1 MRRSVVSRHRVQ
13 SRIVCGKLVEVS
25 VRDKIQALVYCD
37 GTNVFPPQEKWVFPG
52 DWKDR
57 IEFVFAAVERD
68 LQATEVTRGPDALVA

>member
-1 MRRSVVSRHRVQ
+1 MSRHKVQ

-25 VRDKIQALVYCD
+25 IADEIQALVYCD
-37 GTNVFPPQEKWVFPG
+37 GTNVFPPKEKWVFPG

-68 LQATEVTRGPDALVA
+68 LQATDVPRDQDALVA